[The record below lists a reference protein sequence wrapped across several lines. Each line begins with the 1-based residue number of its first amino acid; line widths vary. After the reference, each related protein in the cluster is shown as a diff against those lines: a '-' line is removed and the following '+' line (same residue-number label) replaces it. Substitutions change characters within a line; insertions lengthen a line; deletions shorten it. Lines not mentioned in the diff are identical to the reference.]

1 MNEDDLL
8 RQQIDAIIRDEIQ
21 EVVNDYV
28 DEGKAGEGLKGVG
41 FVQKEDEEL
50 KVNIPQNEIDKL
62 IKEYKKIKK
71 RQKKSNLHQVKKMGL
86 VDKDGRPLD

>member
-50 KVNIPQNEIDKL
+50 RVNIPQNEIDKL

>member
-21 EVVNDYV
+21 EVVNEYV
-28 DEGKAGEGLKGVG
+28 EGGNTGEGLKGIG